1 MLFRQIFDERLA
13 QYAYLIGCQQT
24 GEALVVDPERDI
36 DRYVSI
42 AEAEGL
48 RITAVTE
55 THIHADFLSG
65 SREFAARYG
74 VKVYLPGHSPEGWKY
89 GWADDFDVTLLKH
102 GDSFRVG
109 MIEIRAV
116 HSPGHT
122 PEHTSFLVTDHGGGV
137 HEPMGLVTGDFVFV
151 GDLGR
156 PDLLETAAGVK
167 GVMKSSAIDLYRSA
181 LGFLDLPDYMQV
193 WPGHGAGSA
202 CGKALGAVPESTVGY
217 ERRFSPALSA
227 VRDGEK
233 EFVEFILAGQPEPP
247 PYFARMKTLNRD
259 GPPILGPLPDPERM
273 SVADIVARTK
283 GADAIVLDARR
294 ERADYMRAHL
304 PGSIFAPLN
313 KTFPTIAGSYADPE
327 QAIYLIV
334 PADSVSSAV
343 LDLIRIGYDHVAG
356 FATPQD
362 LAEYAGNGGVL
373 SSIETIDLAELDR
386 RRGTEDIT
394 ILDVRGAAEFTD
406 LRRNDAMNIAHTR
419 LALRLAE
426 LPRGHAIAVHCATG
440 SRASSASS
448 LLEREGFDVLY
459 VDDIFSTWAR
469 ANPDAVEYGAT
480 PSTAGAAD

>member
-42 AEAEGL
+42 ARAEGL
-48 RITAVTE
+48 TITAVTE

-65 SREFAARYG
+65 CREFAARYG

-89 GWADDFDVTLLKH
+89 GWAGDYDVTLLQN
-102 GDSFRVG
+102 GDSFPVG
-109 MIEIRAV
+109 KIEITAV

-122 PEHTSFLVTDHGGGV
+122 PEHTSFLVTDHGGGA

-167 GVMKSSAIDLYRSA
+167 GVMKSSARDLYRSA
-181 LGFLDLPDYMQV
+181 VGFLDLPDYMQV

-217 ERRFSPALSA
+217 ERRFSPAFEA
-227 VRDGEK
+227 VRAGED
-233 EFVEFILAGQPEPP
+233 EFVDFILAGQPEPP
-247 PYFARMKTLNRD
+247 PYFARMKMLNRD
-259 GPPILGPLPDPERM
+259 GPPILGRIPEPERM
-273 SVADIVARTK
+273 SVAEIVGRTR
-283 GADAIVLDARR
+283 GGDAIVLDARR
-294 ERADYMRAHL
+294 NRVEYMSAHL
-304 PGSIFAPLN
+304 PRSIFAPLN

-327 QAIYLIV
+327 QTIYLIC
-334 PADSVSSAV
+334 PEESVSSAV
-343 LDLIRIGYDHVAG
+343 LDLIRIGYDRIAG
-356 FATPQD
+356 YATPDD
-362 LAEYAGNGGVL
+362 LTSYAAAGGAMA
-373 SSIETIDLAELDR
+373 TIDRIDFAELDR
-386 RRGTEDIT
+386 RMAVEPVS
-394 ILDVRGAAEFTD
+394 ILDVRGAAEFAD
-406 LRRNDAMNIAHTR
+406 ARRGDAINVAHTR
-419 LALRLAE
+419 LAIRLAE
-426 LPRGHAIAVHCATG
+426 VPRGQPIAVYCATG

-459 VDDIFSTWAR
+459 VDDNFSVWASTHR
-469 ANPDAVEYGAT
+469 DAIESGAT
-480 PSTAGAAD
+480 TAAGAAD